1 MILRVSVTCE
11 AGHLLSPADPADSR
25 AVAELVSAEHYDRT
39 GELDHAPRA
48 MAGVRALKRGSS
60 VGQRAHCRACRKF
73 IPYPTAECRCGFDN
87 AAGAYRATGSALLP
101 F

>member
-25 AVAELVSAEHYDRT
+25 AVAELSAERHFDAT
-39 GELDHAPRA
+39 GELVGAWAPRKGR
-48 MAGVRALKRGSS
+48 AGTRG
-60 VGQRAHCRACRKF
+60 GLIRPRCRACHKF
-73 IPYPTAECRCGFDN
+73 IAHPGADCRCGFDN
-87 AAGAYRATGSALLP
+87 AAGRYMETGSALLP